1 VTCSYEAQEPLISA
15 TVLSG
20 EAAIASRNKKHNTK
34 QRSLTQEELDMED
47 VANRRVEEALKTQMA
62 LPPSQRA
69 TITKVVETRQLSN
82 LEPSPELDLIDDL
95 LTRRSLIPARPPV
108 RVEQQQ
114 QQPRP
119 VRSTPPAPVAAKV
132 APVAAAPVAEVA
144 AVKKVSAV
152 PLRPIAAAH
161 VTPPPVATPPPVKA
175 AVRSA
180 PAPPVAAVVAAPVA
194 AAPSPPKNQLQPA
207 DLELM
212 AKSLQ
217 MLVKHRGGGPF
228 GAGRLQSPKDI
239 SEMEVSLMKTVDMLT
254 KLDGVTPA
262 AAVDPPV
269 RAVPVR
275 AVPAPAVVAPK
286 AVVREAAPV
295 AKVVPAPAAPV
306 KAADP
311 APAARVAQ
319 VQAPVQSE
327 TEGEARAP
335 MTIAQGLDQFLSAP
349 QLRSYEVCRHYFFVY
364 QEAYSLPLLYLPIS
378 LDTVTGRS

>member
-1 VTCSYEAQEPLISA
+1 LLFLLITFLQISRLTCSYEAQEPLISA

-20 EAAIASRNKKHNTK
+20 DAAIPSRNKKHNTK

-47 VANRRVEEALKTQMA
+47 VANRRVEEALKAQMA

-119 VRSTPPAPVAAKV
+119 VRSTPPAPVAAK
-132 APVAAAPVAEVA
+132 AAPVAEVA

-152 PLRPIAAAH
+152 PLRPLAAAP
-161 VTPPPVATPPPVKA
+161 VTPPPVATPPPVTA
-175 AVRSA
+175 VVRSA

-194 AAPSPPKNQLQPA
+194 AVPSPPKNQLQPA

-254 KLDGVTPA
+254 KLDGVAPA
-262 AAVDPPV
+262 AAVAPPV

-295 AKVVPAPAAPV
+295 AKAVPAPAAPV
-306 KAADP
+306 KAAAP
-311 APAARVAQ
+311 VPAARVAQ
-319 VQAPVQSE
+319 VQAPAQSE
-327 TEGEARAP
+327 TEGEAQAP

-349 QLRSYEVCRHYFFVY
+349 QLRSYEVC
-364 QEAYSLPLLYLPIS
+364 
-378 LDTVTGRS
+378 